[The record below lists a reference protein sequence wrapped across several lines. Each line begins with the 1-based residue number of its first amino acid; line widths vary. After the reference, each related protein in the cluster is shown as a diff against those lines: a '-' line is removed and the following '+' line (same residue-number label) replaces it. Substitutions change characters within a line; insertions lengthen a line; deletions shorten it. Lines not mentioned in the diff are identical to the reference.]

1 MNVGHLRRPRVLDAI
16 LVLRIHGLIEHRRH
30 SLRQELVCSLW
41 KNFRL
46 LLFSGT
52 LLLGLR
58 VL

>member
-1 MNVGHLRRPRVLDAI
+1 MNVGHLRRPRVIDAI
-16 LVLRIHGLIEHRRH
+16 LVLRVHCLVQHRRH
-30 SLRQELVCSLW
+30 SLRQELVCALW

-52 LLLGLR
+52 LL

>member
-1 MNVGHLRRPRVLDAI
+1 MNVGHLRRPRVLDAV
-16 LVLRIHGLIEHRRH
+16 LVLRIHGLVQHRRH

-52 LLLGLR
+52 LL